1 MALDLNQYNEAVRNW
16 DIQSNQDVKTR
27 AGGYGITHRNNS
39 PSPGSSVNKFRSKLF
54 LRAGQIVHISK
65 TFPREVIWV
74 HKGAGKGRGGTKGSR
89 WTDKYGNKKKT
100 KPSSLGKM
108 GTDGRTAKPFVND
121 SLEGPAGVETLA
133 TIAAEYLGDALTGSL
148 FIK

>member
-1 MALDLNQYNEAVRNW
+1 MALELEKYNDAVRDW
-16 DIQSNQDVKTR
+16 DLQNNQDIKQR
-27 AGGYGITHRNNS
+27 ASGYGIVHRNNS
-39 PSPGSSVNKFRSKLF
+39 PSTGSSVAKFRSKLF
-54 LRAGQIVHISK
+54 TRDGQIVKVSK
-65 TFPREVIWV
+65 TFPREIIWT

-89 WTDKYGNKKKT
+89 WTDKYGNRKST

-121 SLEGPAGVETLA
+121 SMEAPAGVDALA